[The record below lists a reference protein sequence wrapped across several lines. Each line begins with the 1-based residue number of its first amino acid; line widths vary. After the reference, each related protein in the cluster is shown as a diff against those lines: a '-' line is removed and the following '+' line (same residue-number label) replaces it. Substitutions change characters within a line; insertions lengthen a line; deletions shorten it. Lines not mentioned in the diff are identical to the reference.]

1 MDIIRRNYIILSFG
15 TIFKTNEL
23 DLHSILQSNQ
33 AAVTLSD
40 LVNQTNGQLKLAIS
54 VRLLMLIKN
63 IYM

>member
-1 MDIIRRNYIILSFG
+1 MNIIRRNHIILSLG

-33 AAVTLSD
+33 AAVTLRD